1 MTLGEM
7 RSKYIQELLPIYP
20 SNEAK
25 AITACIFEDV
35 TGLKSLYQSMTAYQ
49 ILTSEHQ
56 KKLLT
61 HLERLLNYEP
71 MQYILGYEYF
81 NDLKLEVNPAVLIP
95 RPETLDLVNWIC
107 NSENLS
113 SKRIIDIGTGSGCIA
128 IALKKYFPN
137 TIVDALDVSE
147 IAVEVAK
154 RNAITNQVDIN
165 FSTLDILKNSLEHN
179 YDLIVS
185 NPPYVGIDEKA
196 EMRSNVLD
204 FEPALAL
211 FSSDPLLFYNRI
223 SEIAMQKLRSNG
235 MLYFEMNEY
244 YANGIKDV
252 VEKTGFSDVEIK
264 DDIFGKARMIRGRKI

>member
-137 TIVDALDVSE
+137 TIVDALDISE

>member
-1 MTLGEM
+1 M

>member
-49 ILTSEHQ
+49 ILTSEQQ

-81 NDLKLEVNPAVLIP
+81 NDLKFEVNPAVLIP

-196 EMRSNVLD
+196 EMRPNVLD